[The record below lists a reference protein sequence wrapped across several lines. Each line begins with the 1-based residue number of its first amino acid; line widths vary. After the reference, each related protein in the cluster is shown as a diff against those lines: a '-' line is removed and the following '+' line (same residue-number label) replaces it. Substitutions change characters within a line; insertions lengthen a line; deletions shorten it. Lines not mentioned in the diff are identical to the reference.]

1 MKIGHAEIVFILD
14 MSGSMVGIKAEAV
27 DNFNRFLKEQMEVP
41 GTATMSLIL
50 FNSNLTTWAYDRVN
64 LSDIKPL
71 DKEQYRPDNFT
82 PLLDTV
88 SDVIDRIGKILND
101 SKEEER
107 PEKVIFAIMTDGL
120 ENYSRRVL
128 RRQVFEQI
136 THQEKVYKW
145 NFIFMGAN
153 QDSFQEAGALGINP
167 SLTTNFTAD
176 ARGVSAAY
184 TYASSHTKSIRTGD
198 HA

>member
-1 MKIGHAEIVFILD
+1 MKTGHAEIVFILD
-14 MSGSMVGIKAEAV
+14 MSGSMGGIKTEAV
-27 DNFNRFLKEQMEVP
+27 DNFNRFLREQKEVP

-50 FNSNLTTWAYDRVN
+50 FNSMVTTWAYDRIN
-64 LSDIKPL
+64 LSDMKPL
-71 DKEQYRPDNFT
+71 GLEQYRPDNFT
-82 PLLDTV
+82 PLLDTI

-120 ENYSRRVL
+120 ENYSHRVT
-128 RRQVFEQI
+128 RQQVFEKI
-136 THQEKVYKW
+136 TLQEKVYKW

-153 QDSFQEAGALGINP
+153 QDSFLQAGNLGIKKD
-167 SLTTNFTAD
+167 LTTNFTAD
-176 ARGVSAAY
+176 AQGVSNAY
-184 TYASSHTKSIRTGD
+184 TYASSHTRSIRTGD